1 MGYQIINTGTDKERS
16 NTPKVV
22 KQGQVPAEMP
32 ERKISTKQIIN
43 LLNYINFQ
51 DDFLAVNLRHSRFE
65 NVLSLQAKPHPCIE
79 NALVCEWTNP
89 EEVRRKLV
97 SYEFESISLIH
108 EDSILKLQPDLAGI
122 DEFSIN
128 LVLSEQYYPL
138 NIESIEHY
146 PCTGINAQVI
156 QNSAI
161 FKGTLTDFS
170 PNSFHVKVSLEPPQT
185 AQWVNSESNVEVV
198 YRIRVKPYIPGNV

>member
-1 MGYQIINTGTDKERS
+1 MGYQIINTGTDNGRA

-22 KQGQVPAEMP
+22 NQGHIQEEQPGK
-32 ERKISTKQIIN
+32 KISTKQIIN

-51 DDFLAVNLRHSRFE
+51 DDFIAVNLRHSRFE
-65 NVLSLQAKPHPCIE
+65 NVVSLQAKPHPCIE
-79 NALVCEWTNP
+79 NALVCEWANP
-89 EEVRRKLV
+89 EEVIRKLV
-97 SYEFESISLIH
+97 SYEFDSISLNH

-138 NIESIEHY
+138 NIEVIEHY

-161 FKGTLTDFS
+161 FKG
-170 PNSFHVKVSLEPPQT
+170 
-185 AQWVNSESNVEVV
+185 
-198 YRIRVKPYIPGNV
+198 I